1 MEILVK
7 IKIRNGI
14 KNRNDLNDS
23 VYNREKVIPRGFHF
37 TKSEI
42 GDLNI

>member
-23 VYNREKVIPRGFHF
+23 VYNREKVIPRRISFYKI
-37 TKSEI
+37 KSQK
-42 GDLNI
+42 